1 LGAVIADGAGASTS
15 GDRSIVETGA
25 LAPVAASTDWLTMR
39 LVEAI
44 SGDHEPAPLV
54 DVVDRIRVPV
64 LLIASNRAGERTIDD
79 AFRRRIG
86 PRAQLWYVGDARHTE
101 ALERHARLYEARV
114 AAFLDAAVGT
124 PPQRPAVAPAA

>member
-1 LGAVIADGAGASTS
+1 
-15 GDRSIVETGA
+15 
-25 LAPVAASTDWLTMR
+25 MR

-54 DVVDRIRVPV
+54 DVVHRIRVPV

-86 PRAQLWYVGDARHTE
+86 PRAQLWYVGDARHTQ
-101 ALERHARLYEARV
+101 ALERHARLYEARIG
-114 AAFLDAAVGT
+114 ALLDAAVGT